1 MSSALVS
8 HLERDARLIRIF
20 MLVRTSLVTHHGA
33 SVQWPGIAQPSTMD
47 FSAECEA
54 IDAALMALG
63 CLSPN
68 DR

>member
-20 MLVRTSLVTHHGA
+20 MLVRTSLVAHHGA
-33 SVQWPGIAQPSTMD
+33 TVQWPGSAQPATMD
-47 FSAECEA
+47 FRAECEA

-63 CLSPN
+63 CLSPGE
-68 DR
+68 R